1 MAFVIRNAGE
11 SDTATLLALI
21 RELAE
26 YEKMLSDVVTT
37 EGTLRQSLFS
47 ENATAE
53 ALIAEYDRE
62 PIGFAVFFHN
72 FSTFLGKR
80 GLYLEDLFIKPE
92 FRGKGFGKALLSHL
106 AQIAVDRNCGRF
118 EWAVLDWNE
127 SAIGFYK
134 KLSAEPM
141 DEWTVFRLSG
151 EALEKL
157 ASTNN
162 TSK

>member
-1 MAFVIRNAGE
+1 MAFVIRNAEE